1 MKEKMIVINFQ
12 FGFFWSIKQST
23 AVGWLVSLWRD
34 SEKKL
39 QASAFFHFTFLSNVR
54 SVQKLRGPHS
64 LFCVFKHLWFLLLRK
79 QRDLTFGGR
88 ESLQKW
94 SEANSCIFPK
104 LKNGSLSLRSFS
116 FLHLYMFG
124 LLYCHWHRTPSSLLF
139 EQKKK
144 LTGNIGKS
152 VRYVYNTFLLKT
164 LKIRR
169 KSSLHSAVA

>member
-1 MKEKMIVINFQ
+1 MP
-12 FGFFWSIKQST
+12 FFILLFSPLF
-23 AVGWLVSLWRD
+23 V
-34 SEKKL
+34 
-39 QASAFFHFTFLSNVR
+39 AFRNYEDLIPYFAF
-54 SVQKLRGPHS
+54 
-64 LFCVFKHLWFLLLRK
+64 FKHLWFLLLRK

-144 LTGNIGKS
+144 IDRQYWKKCQ
-152 VRYVYNTFLLKT
+152 VRFLYLFVENVKN
-164 LKIRR
+164 
-169 KSSLHSAVA
+169 

>member
-39 QASAFFHFTFLSNVR
+39 QASAFFHFTFLSTVR
-54 SVQKLRGPHS
+54 GVQKLRGPHS

-88 ESLQKW
+88 ESLQEW

-104 LKNGSLSLRSFS
+104 QKMVLLAFAH
-116 FLHLYMFG
+116 FLPYIYICLGYYIATGTEHPQAFCLN
-124 LLYCHWHRTPSSLLF
+124 RR
-139 EQKKK
+139 KK

-152 VRYVYNTFLLKT
+152 VRYVYYNILLKT
-164 LKIRR
+164 
-169 KSSLHSAVA
+169 